1 MQWSLISHI
10 FGINSSKTNFLT
22 PNDNQ
27 PNIRARDSYFGIH
40 IFWCAE
46 ADTGAALGGG
56 ASFRGITF
64 GFGSDSELFLSDLEL
79 PSVQA
84 SWIIQTPNKNTLTQN
99 SKVELGI

>member
-56 ASFRGITF
+56 ASFQGITF
-64 GFGSDSELFLSDLEL
+64 GFGSDSKLFLFDPKL